1 MSAELIAS
9 DVDDLNVQIEALD
22 AAYGVLLNLLE
33 GVKVADDEMLL
44 AAFILV
50 RDTHKNL
57 REIQQALKARIEA
70 SKTA

>member
-70 SKTA
+70 SKAA